1 MHKNTWNLI
10 AAINSYRLKN
20 AVFSSTLQT
29 EEVKGIFV
37 NRIQTFVS
45 CLVLALYASSYDASC
60 ASSWRK
66 GQKRDI
72 LWADWIYES
81 SRWQENQ
88 PHHQFLQEEA
98 APAGRNQHAFPPG
111 WQSLPVVVR
120 GHKIHFPFGD
130 HLALQVLWNSFWSLA
145 RILECS
151 WLNHV
156 GRSAGVVYEMG
167 LCISIRTEGT
177 FTPML
182 VR

>member
-98 APAGRNQHAFPPG
+98 APAGTKPTRFPT
-111 WQSLPVVVR
+111 WMTIPVVVR
-120 GHKIHFPFGD
+120 GHKSTFPSRSSFFKS
-130 HLALQVLWNSFWSLA
+130 LIVFWSPA
-145 RILECS
+145 RLLECPGEPV
-151 WLNHV
+151 LEGALV
-156 GRSAGVVYEMG
+156 
-167 LCISIRTEGT
+167 LCTKWDSVS
-177 FTPML
+177 P
-182 VR
+182 